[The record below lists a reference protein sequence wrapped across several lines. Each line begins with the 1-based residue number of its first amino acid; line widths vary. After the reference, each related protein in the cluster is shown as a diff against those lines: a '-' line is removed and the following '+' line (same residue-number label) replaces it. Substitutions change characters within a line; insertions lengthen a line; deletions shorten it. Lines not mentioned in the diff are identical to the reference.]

1 VTVVVNALRTDA
13 GVLLEATG
21 IRKSFPGVLAL
32 AGVSLRLRAGEIH
45 ALLGENG
52 AGKSTLIKVLT
63 GVYHADEGQ
72 LLLGGEPA
80 NLGSPRAALAAG
92 ISVVHQERNLIPQF
106 TVAENVMLDRLPTA
120 LPQIVDY
127 RRIFREAQ
135 RWMERVG
142 LLVPPDTRVADL
154 SVAQMQLVE
163 IAKAL
168 SLEARLLLLDEPTA
182 SITAHEV
189 SYLFHLLRDL
199 RDHGVALLFVS
210 HKLEEVFDLCDRVTV
225 LRDGRNAC
233 DGEDLRDLST
243 DRLVTYMVGRAD
255 VTRALP
261 AKPEPGG
268 EPVLELVDVDT
279 EAGARNIS
287 LQLRRGEVLGLY
299 GLIGAGRTELA
310 RAIVGEVK
318 VTGGGIRRNGKSVRI
333 RGVRDALERHRIGY
347 LSENRKEE
355 GLILLQSVGRNLS
368 VTIWRRLRRLGLLIF
383 GGRERDAVLPYV
395 ERLDIRAH
403 SLAQSVGTLSGGNQQ
418 KVSLGKW
425 LAADVEILIVD
436 EPTVGIDIKT
446 KNALHELLWELA
458 AQGRSIL
465 LISSDM
471 PEIVRVA
478 DRILVMREH
487 RIVGEIANSHN
498 YADVSEAIMGW
509 LS

>member
-1 VTVVVNALRTDA
+1 MSPALRADTSA
-13 GVLLEATG
+13 LLEATG
-21 IRKSFPGVLAL
+21 IRKSFPGVVAL
-32 AGVSLRLRAGEIH
+32 DGVSLRLRAGEIH

-63 GVYHADEGQ
+63 GVYHADEGE
-72 LLLGGEPA
+72 LLLGGKSA
-80 NLGSPRAALAAG
+80 SFGSPRAALAAG

-106 TVAENVMLDRLPTA
+106 SVAENIMLDRLPTA
-120 LPQIVDY
+120 FLHVVDY
-127 RRIFREAQ
+127 RRIFRESQ

-142 LLVPPDTRVADL
+142 LHLSPDTRVADL

-168 SLEARLLLLDEPTA
+168 SLEARILLLDEPTA
-182 SITAHEV
+182 SITPREV
-189 SYLFHLLRDL
+189 SYLFRLLRAL

-225 LRDGRNAC
+225 LRDGHNAC

-255 VTRALP
+255 VIRALP
-261 AKPEPGG
+261 ARPEPNG
-268 EPVLELVDVDT
+268 EPALELVDVDT
-279 EAGARNIS
+279 ESGARNVS
-287 LQLRRGEVLGLY
+287 LRLRRGEVLGLY
-299 GLIGAGRTELA
+299 GLVGAGRTGLA
-310 RAIVGEVK
+310 RALVGEIK
-318 VTGGGIRRNGKSVRI
+318 VTRGEILRNGKAVRF
-333 RGVRDALERHRIGY
+333 RGIRDALEQHRIGY
-347 LSENRKEE
+347 LSENRKDE

-368 VTIWRRLRRLGLLIF
+368 ITIWRRLRRLGLFIS
-383 GGRERDAVLPYV
+383 GGRERNEVQPYV

-487 RIVGEIANSHN
+487 RIVGEIPNSHD
-498 YADVSEAIMGW
+498 YSQISEAIMAR